1 MAADGGV
8 MLSLDEALSELGNLF
23 YTFGGFLQVCCL
35 AKTPPPLFWKKMK
48 VKWGGVVV
56 KVFIKFLV

>member
-1 MAADGGV
+1 MSCVYLKSDWLKSLSGMAADGGV

-35 AKTPPPLFWKKMK
+35 AKTPPPLF
-48 VKWGGVVV
+48 
-56 KVFIKFLV
+56 